1 MLLLLL
7 ACTVLLGNVIEW
19 DQPPG
24 ACGGIGSPALV
35 GYYQVERQTVSTGT
49 AVVVGTTE
57 TKPDPAALWWDTSQ
71 DEPLPREGTAY
82 RYRISEFSTIAGI
95 PETCGPSPWV
105 DACGPPMA
113 CFDATGEVQCFP
125 GAPLRTR

>member
-1 MLLLLL
+1 MLLL
-7 ACTVLLGNVIEW
+7 ACTILLGNVIEW
-19 DQPPG
+19 DQPAG
-24 ACGGIGSPALV
+24 VCSGSGPAAPV

-49 AVVVGTTE
+49 TAIVGTTATE
-57 TKPDPAALWWDTSQ
+57 PEPAALWWDTSQ

-82 RYRISEFSTIAGI
+82 RYRVSEFSLIGDA
-95 PETCGPSPWV
+95 PVSCGPSAWV

-113 CFDATGEVQCFP
+113 CFDATGEVQCYP